1 MRNTAGSNALLFLPK
16 MGWLAMCLIFPVAN
30 SCFTPRRAIVQPSP
44 AVKEGRQ
51 PLLALELK
59 RVEIQGYHMHEA
71 LEKLADAIQATSRGK
86 VRFIYTTSWK
96 NQLRYTRIY
105 TSPEQWPSP
114 DPLVHINASNV
125 RLQTVLDILCQQSGW
140 SYEFTETGM
149 RFLVDAP
156 IRKH

>member
-1 MRNTAGSNALLFLPK
+1 MKRSCSFSRT
-16 MGWLAMCLIFPVAN
+16 MGWLAMCLIFSTAN
-30 SCFTPRRAIVQPSP
+30 SCVTPRRAIVQPDP
-44 AVKEGRQ
+44 AVREGRD
-51 PLLALELK
+51 PLLTLELK

-71 LEKLADAIQATSRGK
+71 LEKLADAIQAASRGK
-86 VRFIYTTSWK
+86 VRFVYTTSWK

-105 TSPEQWPSP
+105 RSPEQWPSP
-114 DPLVHINASNV
+114 DPPVHINASNV
-125 RLQTVLDILCQQSGW
+125 SLQTVLDILCQQSGW